1 MRDACKTAPLAGS
14 ISARPACLQLCQ
26 MLGDDAGLGPFELI
40 GANEAPAHDARR
52 VDQEDGGMRDIEAL
66 KAERVV
72 DIIRLH
78 HRTVAIA
85 EHGEWR
91 GIARDE
97 VRCVFGVLRVD
108 GQNGGA
114 LIGQP

>member
-1 MRDACKTAPLAGS
+1 MRDACKTVPLAGS

-26 MLGDDAGLGPFELI
+26 MLGDDAGLRPFHLV
-40 GANEAPAHDARR
+40 GADETPAHNARG
-52 VDQEDGGMRDIEAL
+52 VDQEDGGMRDVEAL
-66 KAERVV
+66 EAERVV
-72 DIIRLH
+72 DVIRLH
-78 HRTVAIA
+78 HGAIAIA
-85 EHGEWR
+85 EHREWS